1 MKYLWITSLFVII
14 FTIGC
19 DTSRNFTMG
28 EEDQLTSVTIA
39 LAPSFQTPELRVV
52 VELLYL
58 DAKGRQVPF
67 EPPIRDQF
75 VLTPRATEFSTLRVP
90 IGENRII
97 KVEGYEYGD
106 LVLEGRQELSYVGNQ
121 PISADITLD
130 PIGVPLLIIDTPKL
144 VFSPGEEVPVE
155 IKVKNVEN
163 LFGVIV
169 ELDYTRSRLFAL
181 NVEAKALNPNE
192 DSPFSKSLMP
202 IVHDLNSDPAPG
214 RMAIGMTMTK
224 GQDTVTVG
232 SRSQTLAVATF
243 RAVKPGAAEIKVRLI
258 RGASPK
264 LTDQNGQPLENL
276 DQTQKYL
283 NPTDGRTPRGVIKIE
298 IE

>member
-130 PIGVPLLIIDTPKL
+130 PIGVPLLIIETPKL

>member
-1 MKYLWITSLFVII
+1 MKYLWIICLFVII

-19 DTSRNFTMG
+19 DTSRDFTMG
-28 EEDQLTSVTIA
+28 EEDQLTNITIA
-39 LAPSFQTPELRVV
+39 LAPSFQTPELKVV
-52 VELLYL
+52 VEILYL
-58 DAKGRQVPF
+58 DAKGKQVPF
-67 EPPIRDQF
+67 EPPIRDRF

-97 KVEGYEYGD
+97 KVQGYEYGD
-106 LVLEGRQELSYVGNQ
+106 LVLEGRQELPYVGNQ

-202 IVHDLNSDPAPG
+202 IVHDLNLDPAPG

-232 SRSQTLAVATF
+232 SKSQTLAVATF

-264 LTDQNGQPLENL
+264 LTDPNGQPLENL

>member
-97 KVEGYEYGD
+97 KVQGYEYGD

>member
-1 MKYLWITSLFVII
+1 M
-14 FTIGC
+14 
-19 DTSRNFTMG
+19 
-28 EEDQLTSVTIA
+28 
-39 LAPSFQTPELRVV
+39 
-52 VELLYL
+52 
-58 DAKGRQVPF
+58 
-67 EPPIRDQF
+67 
-75 VLTPRATEFSTLRVP
+75 
-90 IGENRII
+90 
-97 KVEGYEYGD
+97 
-106 LVLEGRQELSYVGNQ
+106 LEGRQELSYVGNQ

-202 IVHDLNSDPAPG
+202 IVHDLNLDPAPG

-276 DQTQKYL
+276 DQTHQYL

>member
-1 MKYLWITSLFVII
+1 MKYLWITCLFVII

-19 DTSRNFTMG
+19 DTSRDFTMG
-28 EEDQLTSVTIA
+28 EEDQLTNITIA
-39 LAPSFQTPELRVV
+39 LAPSFQTPELKVV
-52 VELLYL
+52 VEILYL
-58 DAKGRQVPF
+58 DAKGKQVPF
-67 EPPIRDQF
+67 EPPIRDRF

-97 KVEGYEYGD
+97 KVQGYEYGD
-106 LVLEGRQELSYVGNQ
+106 LVLEGRQELPYVGNQ

-202 IVHDLNSDPAPG
+202 IVHDLNLDPAPG

-232 SRSQTLAVATF
+232 SKSQTLAVATF

-264 LTDQNGQPLENL
+264 LTDPNGQPLENL

>member
-1 MKYLWITSLFVII
+1 MKYLWITCLFVII

-19 DTSRNFTMG
+19 DTSRDFTME
-28 EEDQLTSVTIA
+28 EEDQLTSITIA
-39 LAPSFQTPELRVV
+39 LAPSFQTPELKVV

-58 DAKGRQVPF
+58 DAKGKQVPF
-67 EPPIRDQF
+67 DPPIRDQF

-97 KVEGYEYGD
+97 KVQGYEYGD
-106 LVLEGRQELSYVGNQ
+106 LVLEGRQELPYVGNQ
-121 PISADITLD
+121 PISADVTLD

-202 IVHDLNSDPAPG
+202 IVHDLNLDPAPG

-232 SRSQTLAVATF
+232 SKSQTLAVATF

-264 LTDQNGQPLENL
+264 LTDPNGQPLENL

>member
-97 KVEGYEYGD
+97 KVHGYEYGD

>member
-1 MKYLWITSLFVII
+1 MKCFWVICLLVII
-14 FTIGC
+14 STMGC
-19 DTSRNFTMG
+19 DISRDFARVEG
-28 EEDQLTSVTIA
+28 DQLTSVTIA
-39 LAPSFQTPELRVV
+39 LAPSFQTPELKVV
-52 VELLYL
+52 VEFLYL
-58 DAKGRQVPF
+58 DAKGKQVPF
-67 EPPIRDQF
+67 DPPIRDQF
-75 VLTPRATEFSTLRVP
+75 VLVPKATKFSTLRVP

-97 KVEGYEYGD
+97 EVRGYEYGD
-106 LVLEGRQELSYVGNQ
+106 LVLEGRQEFPYVGNQ

-163 LFGVIV
+163 LFGVVV

-181 NVEAKALNPNE
+181 NVEAKSLNANE

-202 IVHDLNSDPAPG
+202 LVHDLNLDPDPG
-214 RMAIGMTMTK
+214 RMAIGMTLTK
-224 GQDTVTVG
+224 GQDSVAVG
-232 SRSQTLAVATF
+232 SKPQTLAVATF

-258 RGASPK
+258 RGVSPK
-264 LTDQNGQPLENL
+264 LMDPDGQALQNL

>member
-1 MKYLWITSLFVII
+1 MKYLWITCLFVII

-19 DTSRNFTMG
+19 DTSRDFTME
-28 EEDQLTSVTIA
+28 EEDQLTSITIA
-39 LAPSFQTPELRVV
+39 LAPSFQTPELKVV

-58 DAKGRQVPF
+58 DAKGKQVPF
-67 EPPIRDQF
+67 DPPIRDQF

-97 KVEGYEYGD
+97 KVQGYEYGD
-106 LVLEGRQELSYVGNQ
+106 LVLEGRQELPYVGNQ
-121 PISADITLD
+121 PISADVTLD

-181 NVEAKALNPNE
+181 NVEAKALKPNE

-202 IVHDLNSDPAPG
+202 IVHDLNLDPAPG

-232 SRSQTLAVATF
+232 SKSQTLAVATF

-264 LTDQNGQPLENL
+264 LTDPNGQPLENL

>member
-1 MKYLWITSLFVII
+1 MKYLWITCLFVII

-19 DTSRNFTMG
+19 DTSRDFTME
-28 EEDQLTSVTIA
+28 EEDQLTSITIA
-39 LAPSFQTPELRVV
+39 LAPSFQTPELKVV

-58 DAKGRQVPF
+58 DAKGKQVPF
-67 EPPIRDQF
+67 DPPIRDQF

-97 KVEGYEYGD
+97 KVQGYEYGD
-106 LVLEGRQELSYVGNQ
+106 LVLEGRQELPYVGNQ
-121 PISADITLD
+121 PISADVTLD

-232 SRSQTLAVATF
+232 SKSQTLAVATF

-264 LTDQNGQPLENL
+264 LTDPNGQPLENL

-283 NPTDGRTPRGVIKIE
+283 NPTDGRTPRGIIKIE

>member
-52 VELLYL
+52 IELLYL